1 MDPSSILG
9 ASTIRKLRPFEILPL
24 HDGNIA
30 SSSIRG
36 AKKDFAM
43 SIATNLMTAE
53 ELTKLPRGRLR
64 YELIKGE
71 LLTMS
76 PAGEEHGAV
85 IVNLTVPL
93 AQHVKAFDL
102 GVVYGETGFKLASDP
117 DTVLAP
123 DIAFIRRERV
133 GSISKGYRKGAPDL
147 VVEVISPGESKSKIK
162 EKVELWL
169 QSGALVVWTVN
180 PQTRMV
186 TVHRL
191 DMEPR
196 LLSQEDE
203 LTGDDLVPGFRF
215 PVSEI
220 FC

>member
-1 MDPSSILG
+1 MQ
-9 ASTIRKLRPFEILPL
+9 F
-24 HDGNIA
+24 
-30 SSSIRG
+30 
-36 AKKDFAM
+36 KDFAM
-43 SIATNLMTAE
+43 STVTNLMTAE
-53 ELTKLPRGRLR
+53 KLSKLPGGNFR

-93 AQHVKAFDL
+93 GQHVKAFDL
-102 GVVYGETGFKLASDP
+102 GVVYGAETGFKIASDP

-133 GSISKGYRKGAPDL
+133 GSISKGYRQGTPDL
-147 VVEVISPGESKSKIK
+147 AVEVISPSESKSRLR
-162 EKVELWL
+162 EEVQLWL
-169 QSGALVVWTVN
+169 QAGASGVWVVN

-186 TVHRL
+186 AVHRPKT
-191 DMEPR
+191 EPR
-196 LLSQEDE
+196 LLSQEDV
-203 LTGDDLVPGFRF
+203 LTGDDIVPGFRF

>member
-1 MDPSSILG
+1 
-9 ASTIRKLRPFEILPL
+9 
-24 HDGNIA
+24 
-30 SSSIRG
+30 
-36 AKKDFAM
+36 M

-53 ELTKLPRGRLR
+53 ELTKLPRGSFR

-102 GVVYGETGFKLASDP
+102 GVVYGAETGFKLASNP

-133 GSISKGYRKGAPDL
+133 GSISKGYRKGTPDL
-147 VVEVISPGESKSKIK
+147 AVEVISPGDGKSKIK

-169 QSGALVVWTVN
+169 QAGALGVWVVN

-186 TVHRL
+186 AVHRL
-191 DMEPR
+191 NTEPR